1 MTEASGGGGTAL
13 VLQGVAKQFGNHRAV
28 EDMSFTVPRGCV
40 YGVLGPNGAGKT
52 TTLRMI
58 NDIIAPDSGSIRIL
72 GGLAPGPEAASQI
85 GYLPEERGLYPK
97 MRVLEMIELMGEL
110 RGLSRAEARRRG
122 GGWLDRLGLAQWAK
136 NRIQDLSKGMQ
147 QKVQF
152 ATALIHEPALVIL
165 DEPWSGLDPINAEV
179 LREVVAEIRAAGR
192 TVLFSTHL
200 MEQAEKICDAVCI
213 IARGKKVLDGRL
225 IEIKRSW
232 AAEGLISLGFADDA
246 AREKAEAVL
255 ADAALV
261 AERRPPR
268 AGDVADCEVKP
279 AAGAAPPR
287 LLAALVEA
295 GVALRRFEV
304 VVPTLHQIFVER
316 VGDAAAVAERRPEL
330 DGHGGEAS

>member
-1 MTEASGGGGTAL
+1 VTAGASGGGGLAL
-13 VLQGVAKQFGNHRAV
+13 RVAGVVKQFGEHRAV
-28 EDMSFTVPRGCV
+28 EDVSFEVPRGCV

-58 NDIIAPDSGSIRIL
+58 NDIIAPDAGSIEIL
-72 GGLAPGPEAASQI
+72 GGLPPGPEAAKQI
-85 GYLPEERGLYPK
+85 GYLPEERGLYPR
-97 MRVLEMIELMGEL
+97 MRVIEMIELMGEL
-110 RGLSRAEARRRG
+110 RGLARAEARRRAG
-122 GGWLDRLGLAQWAK
+122 AWLDRLGLAQWAQG
-136 NRIQDLSKGMQ
+136 RIQELSKGMQ

-225 IEIKRSW
+225 LELKR
-232 AAEGLISLGFADDA
+232 AAGAEGLIALGFADEA
-246 AREKAEAVL
+246 ARGKAAAVL

-261 AERRPPR
+261 AEERPPR
-268 AGDVADCEVKP
+268 AGDVADCEVKLAP
-279 AAGAAPPR
+279 GAAPPR

-304 VVPTLHQIFVER
+304 MVPTLHQIFVER
-316 VGDAAAVAERRPEL
+316 VGDAAAVADRRPE
-330 DGHGGEAS
+330 AAA